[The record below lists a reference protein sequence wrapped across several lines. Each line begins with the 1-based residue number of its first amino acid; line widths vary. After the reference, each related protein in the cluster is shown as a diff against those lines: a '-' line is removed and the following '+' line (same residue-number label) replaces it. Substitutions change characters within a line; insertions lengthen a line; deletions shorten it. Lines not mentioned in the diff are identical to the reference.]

1 MNPLIA
7 SLAATLLATV
17 AFPQAQEG
25 TILHEP
31 HTGAT
36 VTLPANWAFTTDDVG
51 MIARSED
58 MSAMVAM
65 ASAEKGF
72 DELRENVKS
81 FILSRL
87 DEVVVAKTTVVAV
100 DELGAFEQLVAV
112 DGTGISRKDSE
123 PVTFSGVMLRSGDA
137 GALVLGA
144 WKDEPG
150 AKIVQQII
158 NSLRIEKSA
167 GEGGLVL
174 TSAATGATITVPEGW
189 KTIAD
194 RKGLLTVAPERGG
207 MTLVLRWSGDFEKS
221 VEKAK
226 IVLAGWV
233 FKDISFGEVTV
244 VEASFDQTLAEAVT
258 ASGTA
263 IDIVDEKPV
272 QFCVL
277 RMGLPE
283 TDEGALVFGA
293 WKDEKNKK
301 AVHEMLKS
309 IKMGKKKMKGEKKEK
324 QGK

>member
-31 HTGAT
+31 DTGAT

-58 MSAMVAM
+58 MNAMVAM

-72 DELRENVKS
+72 DELREDVKS

-112 DGTGISRKDSE
+112 GGTGISRKDSE

-144 WKDEPG
+144 WKDESGATLRQLFGTGRRMGHRPDNPEGDDQSEHQDDPAMGAEKSIAAGARDKQARERDHDAEAKGQNSFVPG
-150 AKIVQQII
+150 KIVEHG
-158 NSLRIEKSA
+158 SY
-167 GEGGLVL
+167 
-174 TSAATGATITVPEGW
+174 
-189 KTIAD
+189 
-194 RKGLLTVAPERGG
+194 
-207 MTLVLRWSGDFEKS
+207 
-221 VEKAK
+221 
-226 IVLAGWV
+226 
-233 FKDISFGEVTV
+233 
-244 VEASFDQTLAEAVT
+244 AE
-258 ASGTA
+258 
-263 IDIVDEKPV
+263 
-272 QFCVL
+272 
-277 RMGLPE
+277 LPLSRPP
-283 TDEGALVFGA
+283 D
-293 WKDEKNKK
+293 N
-301 AVHEMLKS
+301 M
-309 IKMGKKKMKGEKKEK
+309 
-324 QGK
+324 